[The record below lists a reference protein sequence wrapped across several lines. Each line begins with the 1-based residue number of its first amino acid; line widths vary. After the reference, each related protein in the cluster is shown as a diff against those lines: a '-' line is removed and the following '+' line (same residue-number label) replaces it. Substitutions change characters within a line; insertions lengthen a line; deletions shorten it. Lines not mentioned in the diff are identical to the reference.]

1 MQTMKHT
8 LIIMVLVSTL
18 NSVVGQSDIQSIN
31 HLPVEEGGTPT
42 CINTIYAVQF
52 PKCIVYRPGLK
63 TSQIVTRLWNQARCT
78 NYEPLRYDPDIL
90 SLQFTA
96 TENFKTVN
104 IKVRNNTGKVFN
116 GRVLVHKQSKTSCN
130 AAPRAVNDHIA
141 CSKDSTV
148 KSHVGKNDT
157 DEDGDFLSF
166 NIQSQPAHAA
176 IFQLHADGS
185 FTYSPQKGFMG
196 TDSFRYRVTDGLDI
210 SDATAIV
217 TVAKY
222 HVELHLA
229 PVIAVGCPRAPLE
242 LIALAPAHEAATVRL
257 SIAPNSPAVSVWDAA
272 TDGNRLQRT
281 TWKYGSQPSFVWLDA
296 SGATQVNAT
305 AELLVG
311 SEAKAKDSKN
321 ASIQNAWPRS
331 WSVPGGNPG
340 GTHGIS
346 RISQVTH
353 YSFDLEPKIG
363 LHMSDVMEALNQ
375 AAQKRLGLAPNEQGA
390 FIETPVMAAL
400 NFGHS
405 AEGKSA
411 ETLATNQCSQK
422 KAHSVWRVEITPI
435 PETVLWTDSII
446 LPVWNQRMP
455 FDKKLT
461 RASRTAWDNFS
472 KALRIHENSH
482 KRIFEAFVEDY
493 LRLANAFAKTK
504 FIGEALSLGCE
515 TKQTAEAKF
524 KAGEMAIAS
533 FDSALHA
540 LNTHLTTLREAYD
553 KAQVQYDSITRHGET
568 QSQDPFTQRQ
578 EGNDIS
584 TAVDGDILL
593 LPLPRSGTGTKARSS
608 ESARDA
614 RTPAPRKPNS
624 RK

>member
-1 MQTMKHT
+1 
-8 LIIMVLVSTL
+8 
-18 NSVVGQSDIQSIN
+18 
-31 HLPVEEGGTPT
+31 
-42 CINTIYAVQF
+42 
-52 PKCIVYRPGLK
+52 K
-63 TSQIVTRLWNQARCT
+63 TSQLVTRLWNKARCT
-78 NYEPLRYDPDIL
+78 SYEPLRYDPDML
-90 SLQFTA
+90 TLQFAA

-104 IKVRNNTGKVFN
+104 IKVRNNTGKVFS
-116 GRVLVHKQSKTSCN
+116 GRVLVHKQSKTTCN
-130 AAPRAVNDHIA
+130 APPRAVNDHIA
-141 CSKDSTV
+141 CSKDTTV

-157 DEDGDFLSF
+157 DEDGDFLRF
-166 NIQSQPAHAA
+166 TIQSPPTHAA
-176 IFQLHADGS
+176 TFLLHADGS
-185 FTYSPQKGFMG
+185 FSYRPQKGFTG
-196 TDSFRYRVTDGLDI
+196 KDSFRYRVTDGLDS
-210 SDATAIV
+210 SDAAAVV
-217 TVAKY
+217 TVATY

-257 SIAPNSPAVSVWDAA
+257 RIAPNSPAVSVWDAA
-272 TDGNRLQRT
+272 TDGNRLQKT
-281 TWKYGSQPSFVWLDA
+281 TWKYGTQPSFVWLDA

-311 SEAKAKDSKN
+311 SEVKAKDSKN

-346 RISQVTH
+346 RISQVTR

-375 AAQKRLGLAPNEQGA
+375 AAQKRLGQAPNEQGA
-390 FIETPVMAAL
+390 FIEAPEMKGL
-400 NFGHS
+400 FWRHS

-411 ETLATNQCSQK
+411 EELATNQCSQK
-422 KAHSVWRVEITPI
+422 KSHSVWRVEITPSAE
-435 PETVLWTDSII
+435 PVFWTDTII
-446 LPVWNQRMP
+446 LPLWNQRMQ

-461 RASRTAWDNFS
+461 RTSRTAWDNFS
-472 KALRIHENSH
+472 KALRIHEEGH
-482 KRIFEAFVEDY
+482 KRLFDAFVKDY
-493 LRLANAFAKTK
+493 LSLAEAFAKRK
-504 FIGEALSLGCE
+504 FIGEALSLGSE
-515 TKQTAEAKF
+515 TTQTAAAKF
-524 KAGEMAIAS
+524 LAGKMAIAS